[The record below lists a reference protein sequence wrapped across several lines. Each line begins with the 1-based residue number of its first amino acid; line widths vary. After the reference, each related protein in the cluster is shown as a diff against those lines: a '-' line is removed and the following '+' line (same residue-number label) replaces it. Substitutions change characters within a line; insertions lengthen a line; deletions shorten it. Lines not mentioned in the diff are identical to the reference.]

1 MKILIIS
8 EFFPTSGKLEFTGGV
23 EARNYFVGKYLAARN
38 NITVITTLQKG
49 SKKQE
54 TISGINVIRIG
65 KGTNYKASAS
75 ALASRINFIKQAIS
89 VGSKI
94 KPDIVEGTNFIT
106 HFIALK
112 IAKINNIPSVAWYPD
127 VWIGSWLKNA
137 GLIGVLGEIL
147 DRYNLSQKFNTYI
160 AISQQTRTKLKK
172 YIGSNVSVI
181 SCGVDPT
188 EFILSEKENTP
199 GFSPGKFIPQS
210 PRPKVTKILTI
221 SRLVKYKNIKDLI
234 LAAALLKKGGHKT
247 KN

>member
-8 EFFPTSGKLEFTGGV
+8 EFFPTRGKLEFTGGV

-147 DRYNLSQKFNTYI
+147 ERYNLSQKFNTYI

-188 EFILSEKENTP
+188 EFILSEKTLAFKPGMIGESSEKENIQCHASRNAGLTP
-199 GFSPGKFIPQS
+199 GFSP
-210 PRPKVTKILTI
+210 
-221 SRLVKYKNIKDLI
+221 
-234 LAAALLKKGGHKT
+234 
-247 KN
+247 